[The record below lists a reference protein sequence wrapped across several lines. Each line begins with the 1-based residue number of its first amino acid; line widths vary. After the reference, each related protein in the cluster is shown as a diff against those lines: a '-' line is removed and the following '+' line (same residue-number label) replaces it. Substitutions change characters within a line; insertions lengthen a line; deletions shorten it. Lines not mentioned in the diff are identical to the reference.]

1 MKNLT
6 PLLSPQTIAVIGAST
21 KKGSIGNIVFSNILL
36 SGYTGVV
43 YPVNPNA
50 KSVLGVKAYPSVLDL
65 PDEIDLGII
74 IVPAAI
80 VKDVLEDCG
89 KKKVKSVIVIS
100 AGFREIGDKGALL
113 EEEIKKIVQK
123 YNIPLL
129 GPNCFGIINASP
141 KVRLNTT
148 FGRVMPNFGNISFLT
163 QSGAVGATALELAS
177 AYEVG
182 FSLFVSFGNKA
193 DVNEND
199 LLLYLKEDEE
209 TKVILLYLED
219 LTSPREFLEITR
231 DITTNYKKPILAIKA
246 GRTEAGQRAA
256 SSHTGALA
264 GSDEIYNAFLDQC
277 GILRVDKIED
287 LFNYAKAF
295 AYQPLP
301 KGRKVGII
309 TNAGGIGVMAADA
322 AALKGLE
329 VVGFTKDTEEKLK
342 KILPSQVNIANPL
355 DVVGDADEERYIQS
369 LKAILEDENIDA
381 VVANWTPSIMAETKR
396 IAKRI
401 SEIALHYNKP
411 IFASLLT
418 LENPKEVI
426 EILWEAKVPY
436 YSFPEE
442 GCAALAL
449 MVKFKEWTERKLTEI
464 KNFEDVQKEKV
475 AGILVKYKDKKFILE
490 PDGYEILKAY
500 NIPVMSYFVVNS
512 LEECVEKAKILGYPV
527 VLKVVSFDVLHKTEA
542 GGIFV
547 DIEDEDELKE
557 KYKLLINNMKKKN
570 FNIEGILCQKMAEEG
585 VETIIGAK
593 KDKVFGNVVMFG
605 MGGIYVEVFK
615 DVSFRVCPI
624 RELSAYHMIEET
636 KGYQILKGARKG
648 KVYSIDKIAEVLMRL
663 SQLVCEFNNFL
674 EIDINPFIVYEKD
687 KGGYACDAR
696 FILC

>member
-50 KSVLGVKAYPSVLDL
+50 KSVLGVKAYPSVLDV

-80 VKDVLEDCG
+80 VKDILEDCG
-89 KKKVKSVIVIS
+89 KKGVKSVIVIS
-100 AGFREIGDKGALL
+100 AGFREIGEKGALL
-113 EEEIKKIVQK
+113 EEEIKKIAQK

-264 GSDEIYNAFLDQC
+264 G
-277 GILRVDKIED
+277 
-287 LFNYAKAF
+287 
-295 AYQPLP
+295 
-301 KGRKVGII
+301 
-309 TNAGGIGVMAADA
+309 
-322 AALKGLE
+322 
-329 VVGFTKDTEEKLK
+329 
-342 KILPSQVNIANPL
+342 
-355 DVVGDADEERYIQS
+355 
-369 LKAILEDENIDA
+369 
-381 VVANWTPSIMAETKR
+381 
-396 IAKRI
+396 
-401 SEIALHYNKP
+401 
-411 IFASLLT
+411 
-418 LENPKEVI
+418 
-426 EILWEAKVPY
+426 
-436 YSFPEE
+436 
-442 GCAALAL
+442 
-449 MVKFKEWTERKLTEI
+449 
-464 KNFEDVQKEKV
+464 
-475 AGILVKYKDKKFILE
+475 
-490 PDGYEILKAY
+490 
-500 NIPVMSYFVVNS
+500 
-512 LEECVEKAKILGYPV
+512 
-527 VLKVVSFDVLHKTEA
+527 
-542 GGIFV
+542 
-547 DIEDEDELKE
+547 
-557 KYKLLINNMKKKN
+557 
-570 FNIEGILCQKMAEEG
+570 
-585 VETIIGAK
+585 
-593 KDKVFGNVVMFG
+593 
-605 MGGIYVEVFK
+605 
-615 DVSFRVCPI
+615 
-624 RELSAYHMIEET
+624 
-636 KGYQILKGARKG
+636 
-648 KVYSIDKIAEVLMRL
+648 
-663 SQLVCEFNNFL
+663 
-674 EIDINPFIVYEKD
+674 
-687 KGGYACDAR
+687 
-696 FILC
+696 